1 MSEAPERIIYGRTMP
16 AIYISHDEVPAWEKD
31 ATRYIRA
38 DIYEQQQERIKGLEQ
53 RVEGLLHLMKMHA
66 EIIEE
71 YRQEIENE

>member
-38 DIYEQQQERIKGLEQ
+38 DIYEQQQKRIAELEAQ
-53 RVEGLLHLMKMHA
+53 VAKMFGELNYA
-66 EIIEE
+66 ELRIQDL
-71 YRQEIENE
+71 RARNGR